1 MWDFP
6 GPGTEPM
13 SLALA
18 GGFFTT
24 EPQRSQ
30 STSFWMTLLKEWKDK
45 PQKIF
50 AEDTSDKGLV
60 SRIFNEKHSQS
71 SIVREQATL
80 FLKMDKSINQPV
92 IKKKK
97 KKYGWQITMWED
109 TQHH

>member
-1 MWDFP
+1 
-6 GPGTEPM
+6 
-13 SLALA
+13 
-18 GGFFTT
+18 
-24 EPQRSQ
+24 
-30 STSFWMTLLKEWKDK
+30 MTLLKEWKDK

-50 AEDTSDKGLV
+50 AKDTSDKGLV

-97 KKYGWQITMWED
+97 KKYGWQIIMWED